1 MSKKKHQKNQPTW
14 IHSFEILLAA
24 GQMFWTCIWSA
35 CSWIGSTWALRKRFQ
50 WPGGHSWGS
59 TPWNWLL
66 TTGIARKALQDT
78 LVIKSKAECQVQRSA
93 KKTWDVCRS
102 IKLSVKQKNSPIKTR
117 NSIPTLCFSR
127 KNWISGLLHAYLPSK
142 FHIKSSK
149 LQKNM
154 PQLFDPKKYVRHKLA
169 PTWLKLANGDAK
181 PLNLRIFL
189 HHLMLQNS
197 GCSNK
202 TALLVTS
209 WRRKKKGHKK
219 KETRDICNGYMYIYI
234 FIYICLTM
242 STCCDFLSMNRNKNK
257 QCLAPA
263 VFRCERKHAEEKIN
277 ERKHQWTMKGDYKLH
292 IRLSTKPLNKKKTR
306 LWNFEFLA
314 NKNPAINQ
322 KLAKSWHDT
331 GCKTFKNSSKMS
343 RRYCVD
349 EPWHCLKLR
358 SSLVQFL
365 EI

>member
-1 MSKKKHQKNQPTW
+1 MLLQKELDIRPTSCLFAFQISHKIIQTSKKY
-14 IHSFEILLAA
+14 A
-24 GQMFWTCIWSA
+24 
-35 CSWIGSTWALRKRFQ
+35 
-50 WPGGHSWGS
+50 
-59 TPWNWLL
+59 
-66 TTGIARKALQDT
+66 
-78 LVIKSKAECQVQRSA
+78 
-93 KKTWDVCRS
+93 
-102 IKLSVKQKNSPIKTR
+102 
-117 NSIPTLCFSR
+117 PTL
-127 KNWISGLLHAYLPSK
+127 WP
-142 FHIKSSK
+142 
-149 LQKNM
+149 QKICASQVS
-154 PQLFDPKKYVRHKLA
+154 PD
-169 PTWLKLANGDAK
+169 
-181 PLNLRIFL
+181 
-189 HHLMLQNS
+189 
-197 GCSNK
+197 
-202 TALLVTS
+202 LVEVS
-209 WRRKKKGHKK
+209 EWRRKAIEPEDFSAPFDASEFWLFEQNRSVGHQLEKK
-219 KETRDICNGYMYIYI
+219 KKKVTKKRNTWYLQWLYVYIYI